1 MELNYKYAESTVQ
14 PTALEVTVGTVYL
27 RKDVTSITRTSEQ
40 GEKTTYWTYQEATL
54 TLRSSMNTPI
64 CLWLKTPLKARMIR
78 TTLFSSWQ
86 VRKLVIPSSLPS
98 WKQLLICMMLSQQ

>member
-27 RKDVTSITRTSEQ
+27 RKDITSIARTSEQ
-40 GEKTTYWTYQEATL
+40 GDKTTYWTYQEAA
-54 TLRSSMNTPI
+54 LRSSMNTQI
-64 CLWLKTPLKARMIR
+64 CLWLKTPLKVRMIQ

-86 VRKLVIPSSLPS
+86 VRKLVIPSSLLS
-98 WKQLLICMMLSQQ
+98 WKQLLICTMPSQQ